1 MCVCN
6 NGNWWYLAYSF
17 SLSPG
22 DNSYLK
28 WRKLEQK
35 LYIVPI
41 CMYRSI
47 WGFNITANTL
57 FIWFCFYVGPSVLN
71 LLQIGLDLDT
81 TQIYMYLSS
90 GCSSLTEYAFD
101 FQSSTL
107 AFPYL
112 FVFNFV
118 IFVVVLYW
126 FKTDISGV
134 FVIQPPTNQ
143 KKVFPP
149 FMVFKVSQSFPLRD
163 KNFSSQRATTFFHHC
178 QEGTKPD
185 QPAFCKAKVRHY
197 FWSGCLTNRKFAWNW
212 KIPRNQA
219 YACTTADTR
228 NLPIFS
234 RKRRKSRK
242 EIFQIIFCK
251 WK

>member
-134 FVIQPPTNQ
+134 LKYNRQQTKRKSFLLLWFLKFLNQPKSDDVFPSLSGRHKTKTNQ
-143 KKVFPP
+143 HFVKQKC
-149 FMVFKVSQSFPLRD
+149 
-163 KNFSSQRATTFFHHC
+163 AITF
-178 QEGTKPD
+178 E
-185 QPAFCKAKVRHY
+185 
-197 FWSGCLTNRKFAWNW
+197 
-212 KIPRNQA
+212 
-219 YACTTADTR
+219 ADV
-228 NLPIFS
+228 
-234 RKRRKSRK
+234 
-242 EIFQIIFCK
+242 
-251 WK
+251 